1 MSTHAFLVNAIETST
16 EAEESRLRM
25 LNRAKRAL
33 VKSRKTGKGYAA
45 NEVHEYI
52 RDRVKGKK
60 PEKPQ
65 EVAIWQD

>member
-1 MSTHAFLVNAIETST
+1 MPFWLMRLKPPP